1 VQREPPALALDVLPE
16 RFAVVRLAADAAV
29 PAWARGGS
37 LVSVTR
43 TADELSIVC
52 PEAAVPA
59 GLPAQRD
66 FRGLRVRGPLDFSAV
81 GVLASLAGPLA
92 AAGVSLFALSTY
104 DTDYLLVRAADLE
117 RALAAL
123 AGAGHTAPAAEL

>member
-1 VQREPPALALDVLPE
+1 MPPSLTLDVLPE

-29 PAWARGGS
+29 PEWAQGAGA

-52 PEAAVPA
+52 PEAAVPTD
-59 GLPAQRD
+59 LPAQRG
-66 FRGLRVRGPLDFSAV
+66 FRGLRVRGPLDFSVV

-117 RALAAL
+117 RAVAAL
-123 AGAGHTAPAAEL
+123 AGAGHAPAPAAEL

>member
-1 VQREPPALALDVLPE
+1 MPPSLTLDVLPE
-16 RFAVVRLAADAAV
+16 RFAVVRLAADAAL
-29 PAWARGGS
+29 PKWAQGAGA

-52 PEAAVPA
+52 PEAAVPSD
-59 GLPAQRD
+59 LPAQRG
-66 FRGLRVRGPLDFSAV
+66 FRGLRVRGPLAFSAV

-117 RALAAL
+117 RAVAAL
-123 AGAGHTAPAAEL
+123 AGAGHALAPAAEL

>member
-1 VQREPPALALDVLPE
+1 MAPPSLVLDVLPE

-29 PAWARGGS
+29 PEWARGGA

-52 PEAAVPA
+52 PEAAVPSD
-59 GLPAQRD
+59 LPAQRG

-92 AAGVSLFALSTY
+92 AAGVSLFALSTF

-123 AGAGHTAPAAEL
+123 AGAGHALAPAAEL

>member
-1 VQREPPALALDVLPE
+1 MPPSLTLDVLPE

-29 PAWARGGS
+29 PAWARGGY

-59 GLPAQRD
+59 DLPAQRG

-117 RALAAL
+117 RSLAAL
-123 AGAGHTAPAAEL
+123 AAAGHAPAPAAEL

>member
-1 VQREPPALALDVLPE
+1 MPPSLTLDVLPE
-16 RFAVVRLAADAAV
+16 PFAVVRLAADAAV
-29 PAWARGGS
+29 PEWARGGGA

-43 TADELSIVC
+43 TAGELSIVC
-52 PEAAVPA
+52 PEAAVPPD
-59 GLPAQRD
+59 LPAQRG
-66 FRGLRVRGPLDFSAV
+66 FRGLRVRGPLDFAAV
-81 GVLASLAGPLA
+81 GVLASLAAPLA

-123 AGAGHTAPAAEL
+123 AGAGHALAPAAEL

>member
-1 VQREPPALALDVLPE
+1 MPPSLVLDVLPE
-16 RFAVVRLAADAAV
+16 PFAVVRLAADAAV
-29 PAWARGGS
+29 PEWARGAGA

-52 PEAAVPA
+52 PETAVPA
-59 GLPAQRD
+59 GLPAQRG

-81 GVLASLAGPLA
+81 GILASLAGPLA

-123 AGAGHTAPAAEL
+123 AGAGHALAPAAEL